1 MHEEAKE
8 KTPGLYPDLTPQL
21 SGKYTK

>member
-8 KTPGLYPDLTPQL
+8 KTPGAYPDITPQL
-21 SGKYTK
+21 SGKYAK